1 MNDTTTLP
9 LRNPR
14 TGQSDGQLPIVP
26 ADAVAALGQALRAA
40 QPAWAALDIEARC
53 QRLSALADAL
63 VARRDAMVELLLAV
77 VAIQCL
83 SSVRPVKAS
92 AVWLAGNGPIHMS
105 SPSEANDC
113 ALET

>member
-1 MNDTTTLP
+1 MKRVSIRTL
-9 LRNPR
+9 
-14 TGQSDGQLPIVP
+14 
-26 ADAVAALGQALRAA
+26 AL
-40 QPAWAALDIEARC
+40 
-53 QRLSALADAL
+53 
-63 VARRDAMVELLLAV
+63 MVELLLAV

-92 AVWLAGNGPIHMS
+92 AVWLAGNGPIPMS